1 MASCQVFNP
10 SLEAARR
17 LLGDYDVSNYLL
29 LTEDKGSLI
38 DPFAILDTLQEA
50 YPERRDFYEAKRYD
64 LKKFKV
70 RNFKGNL
77 KSYQKFEGQQKQF
90 RDSLYDFIRAL
101 RIDIIEEGSQ
111 EWTGLA
117 EQMNS
122 AGRWDKGELGP
133 PVAAF
138 DMLQKLLAIPKN
150 LSDRGL
156 AKQTANIAYSFLGR
170 KSKISKDLWF
180 NIKLWNKYD
189 ELYDKYDALSKTKS
203 IQNADLDVIE
213 ETVDEFSES
222 KDAPKNAWAHK
233 QVIIEFITDGLLA
246 YRPDQREKID
256 FENPDIDKSFFEK
269 KGFKSPYAVTVL
281 KTALAAIYNFVHKAI
296 HGKPFT
302 KYNAE
307 KLNDLLFDLVD
318 DIYEK
323 DFKKWMRGIE
333 VRDGM
338 LYDKKGNLL
347 EQKNYYTTLSA
358 DPFAADVLQKL
369 FNSLDPEGKAYKLSG
384 SQVLRRYGATYRS
397 FSEDLHDI
405 DGVITLEHFMKEAN
419 AQEFLDWIQTK
430 GLSYMQRKSSVGSAL
445 GRNKFNKEI
454 IPFLEGQSWYKNLKE
469 VFPSWTFQTAFI
481 GRDHKKGES
490 VTITGYIEHP
500 TAFEID
506 EETGET
512 RPKRYVLDFFLR
524 TAQGNYPE
532 IFDNYWKDW
541 KQIFEAKINMG
552 RGKDIMDLI
561 YFAPFKKD
569 IYKFNAPGFR
579 YFSFIDDIIQ
589 ETEET
594 NDDIKAVYQG
604 YDTLD
609 NREINYFT
617 VDKAEA
623 KNYGKNVR
631 QVNVDTKG
639 FLEGD
644 SKEYR
649 PLRSEFAKQTGTD
662 FNILDNSPEGLAI
675 QNNFFNF
682 LKDRGYKGLDYTMF
696 SDSQYLVA
704 FSNDAV
710 TDITS
715 ETPQYNKNI
724 YDLTPAQFKKHL
736 MKLNGDTNIYNK
748 KYLSQGGYTNAVNE
762 VNAYNRLNGNLR
774 YLDVVKE
781 ENDLRNGPQKYYIKV
796 FKTPLPIQPNSP
808 NSQESGI
815 DRAWFIREIE
825 AIDDLLGLTR
835 SEEDA
840 AIDDLLTDTLTQE
853 QAEHVQAMQV
863 VKNLAASMNMT
874 NVFGE
879 PEVEFISVN
888 DAIELTKNTK
898 APYNNEPAFV
908 YNGKVYVVDGA
919 LSTKTLFHEFAHPFV
934 KYLAKENP
942 ELFQKLAKKAWSEL
956 GKLGLQENFLKQY
969 PELEGDPQGFSEEII
984 VHVLT
989 MAGQAQLSNTPMPN
1003 SFSEMVSNILYQI
1016 KKFFRKLFGAG
1027 PKLSDL
1033 GVNTSFM
1040 DLANEMLSEKF
1051 NIDTSIATKESIEDN
1066 RVQYAKEINDFIKEL
1081 DNAVDDETAK
1091 KTHAQ
1096 LKKNID
1102 AMYKLFSDQLRA
1114 TTKDEYQ
1121 ELALLLTNDDSR
1133 DLAYITSTL
1142 SSYESNRV
1150 RHIKDLV
1157 EENRK
1162 LAIAFVNSLQQTYMI
1177 ADKITNRIEEIKKLG
1192 VTPDSIYR
1200 VKNLTDYL
1208 DSYIDLATKVIKD
1221 LEDLGI
1227 TEKSELYSLVSDIR
1241 NASERGKRSALY
1253 IYGENLTDTLW
1264 EFVEPTAKKIDE
1276 RWLKRKAFL
1285 ENSPLATR
1293 RLLAVEEAAYN
1304 SIKLTKETFEKMVMG
1319 DIVNNGFAS
1328 QMNSLFE
1335 SYLVNQDPVIGAFAK
1350 YLRTNYMEMESKIHM
1365 HKVMFSSQVIPALKK
1380 AGINARNL
1388 ISKADTFLME
1398 DSIAEKHPDGNLY
1411 EFKVLKFLDEFVGY
1425 EWWDAQETFR
1435 LEKARLKY
1443 YSTLND
1449 DDKKEYNNIRQ
1460 EYNKMRRLYFNNK
1473 YKPEYYERQELF
1485 ERDDIGAEAKRRLDI
1500 VNEKLQMWKDMKRQG
1515 FEIKDETEVRKLA
1528 LREKRFLYSLVDEF
1542 GNLKEGEDK
1551 LIAERLREYRDL
1563 SSSFYESKPRPG
1575 VFLKALADYEQQLL
1589 LRPSIGGDRT
1599 SEEFLNER
1607 EAWLAKNT
1615 RKVPKKEYYEIQAAL
1630 YESIKQLEAK
1640 KDPKIAEATAKVI
1653 KDELAKRNVSQD
1665 IIDQIESVGDLY
1677 AIINDIASINRDES
1691 GVVAASEITEEG
1703 MELIKSLQEVIA
1715 YTKENSGKI
1724 NNLTEEENDFLLD
1737 YVERFALANVG
1748 IGQMP
1753 SQDEQ
1758 DRAAELFEKQSYNGL
1773 TKDENK
1779 ALATAY
1785 KTLRSISDKEPT
1797 AYYLDIYNNY
1807 ISLIDKQFMID
1818 DIGVNHIDET
1828 NADSYF
1834 LLDDVVDEIKSQNA
1848 QFAIWF
1854 DKNHIRV
1861 KKYDGKGGW
1870 SDAWQRV
1877 QVWSY
1882 NVPSDNRLFE
1892 STEIPNATHETD
1904 EKGNII
1910 KETLFAAPNLEY
1922 YTFDVKPEFLTEEIL
1937 PNTYDADGN
1946 VIPPNKDNKGNWLP
1960 KRLTQGAPDGRFINS
1975 RYAELRRTD
1984 KAMFDA
1990 LEKYKEFYVG
2000 IQEGKDRSTKM
2011 YLELPRYT
2019 TDIAEDIG
2027 DALRNTKKSVFGK
2040 SNLKKPKVFSRWY
2053 DDVVRFFKPQAGSFE
2068 EGDTNFEESYE
2079 VEALSFFAKQNSK
2092 IPIEGRSNIEF
2103 NNVSR
2108 NFVKS
2113 TMRYM
2118 ASLEKHQKLVEL
2130 SPMAK
2135 AMREFYY
2142 EKDSKTGERIYVKN
2156 KLDSAG
2162 EIVTSEQQKR
2172 KGRVD
2177 KTIGWFKDTPRY
2189 ASLDY
2194 LVAREFEGQKYG
2206 KGAGAVG
2213 LNNFFGGLFKIASFG
2228 YFSLDPSSALVNYY
2242 DALMEL
2248 KIEGWAFKYTNPVS
2262 LQAGKLFGVH
2272 AMSTVTAEIYKTGPK
2287 SLVGQLIEI
2296 FDPGQDYQKRA
2307 LDDGLSR
2314 NLAGDV
2320 VRLNFL
2326 TNTRKWFEMLATM
2339 QTMGALMHYK
2349 KVPRTIG
2356 TKTKYINYLDAW
2368 EIGPDKVI
2376 KLKDGIDPKY
2386 GINGSEFLKMK
2397 SRMQTVTSNIN
2408 GAFGEFD
2415 QPRAAQWALYRIVS
2429 FIQKHL
2435 TRMLINHYGIKGNLF
2450 KGEGSGRYDWGNDD
2464 IHMGFFSAVT
2474 NYITKSVRTYGS
2486 GLVSPSR
2493 EEGVYIMKTVRW
2505 ITMLMAIG
2513 YMKSVWL
2520 GYNPDDDEEEALE
2533 EQARKKRKEDLKA
2546 KLRLATTGDER
2557 AMISYLKKRKE
2568 QREKEEKGIVELP
2581 TPDTWK
2587 KLYRRSGPLPILGA
2601 EVEADL
2607 YGGNEK
2613 ETARFNSQEWLKLQ
2627 ALYITTRVGHDQ
2639 EDWLAMSGYGLG
2651 NLMSIFNLKTGAAL
2665 NPTLNR
2671 SVELINY
2678 IAADI
2683 NDDRAGIYQQD
2694 SGPYPWEKAG
2704 DPKWYATLAGFFGL
2718 SGQFINPAGRQKQ
2731 METERK
2737 KLTVRD

>member
-1 MASCQVFNP
+1 MASCQIFNP

-50 YPERRDFYEAKRYD
+50 YPERRDYYEAKRQD

-77 KSYQKFEGQQKQF
+77 KAYQKFEGQQKEF
-90 RDSLYDFIRAL
+90 RDSLYDFIRSL

-117 EQMNS
+117 EQMS
-122 AGRWDKGELGP
+122 TAGRWDKGELGP

-150 LSDRGL
+150 LSDKGL
-156 AKQTANIAYSFLGR
+156 AKQTANIAYTFLGR
-170 KSKISKDLWF
+170 KSKIAKDLWF
-180 NIKLWNKYD
+180 NIKLWNKYE
-189 ELYDKYDALSKTKS
+189 ELYDKYDTLTKNNAV
-203 IQNADLDVIE
+203 QQADLEIIE
-213 ETVDEFSES
+213 ETVDDPSERRG
-222 KDAPKNAWAHK
+222 APKNAWAHK
-233 QVIIEFITDGLLA
+233 QVIIEFITEGLLN
-246 YRPDQREKID
+246 YRPDLREKVD

-318 DIYEK
+318 DIYKK

-405 DGVITLEHFMKEAN
+405 DGVITLDHFRKEAN
-419 AQEFLDWIQTK
+419 AQQFLNWIQTK
-430 GLSYMQRKSSVGSAL
+430 GLGYMQRRSSVGSAL
-445 GRNKFNKEI
+445 GRNKFNEEI
-454 IPFLEGQSWYKNLKE
+454 IPFLEDQSWYKNLKNI
-469 VFPSWTFQTAFI
+469 FPSWTFQTAFI

-524 TAQGNYPE
+524 TGEGNYPE

-579 YFSFIDDIIQ
+579 YFSFIEDTIQ

-594 NDDIKAVYQG
+594 NDDIKTVYQG
-604 YDTLD
+604 YNTLD
-609 NREINYFT
+609 NRDVNYFT

-623 KNYGKNVR
+623 KDYGKNVR
-631 QVNVDTKG
+631 QVSVDTKG
-639 FLEGD
+639 FLQGD
-644 SKEYR
+644 AKEYR
-649 PLRSEFAKQTGTD
+649 ALRSEFTKQTGTD

-675 QNNFFNF
+675 QNDFFNF
-682 LKDRGYKGLDYTMF
+682 LKDRGYRGLDYTMF

-704 FSNDAV
+704 FSNDAIV
-710 TDITS
+710 DIATD
-715 ETPQYNKNI
+715 TPQYNKNI

-748 KYLSQGGYTNAVNE
+748 KYLSQGGYTNAINE
-762 VNAYNRLNGNLR
+762 VNAYNRLNGNIR

-796 FKTPLPIQPNSP
+796 LKTPIPIQPNSP
-808 NSQESGI
+808 SSQENGI
-815 DRAWFIREIE
+815 DRAWFIKEIE
-825 AIDDLLGLTR
+825 AIDDMISLTY
-835 SEEDA
+835 EEDNE
-840 AIDDLLTDTLTQE
+840 AINDLLSNTLTQE
-853 QAEHVQAMQV
+853 QSEHVQAMQV
-863 VKNLAASMNMT
+863 VKNLAASMNML

-879 PEVEFISVN
+879 PEVQFISK
-888 DAIELTKNTK
+888 DEAIELTKNTN
-898 APYNNEPAFV
+898 APYNNAPAFF
-908 YNGKVYVVDGA
+908 YNGKVYIVDGA

-984 VHVLT
+984 VHALT
-989 MAGQAQLSNTPMPN
+989 IAAQAQLSSTPMPN
-1003 SFSEMVSNILYQI
+1003 SFSEMISNILYQI

-1051 NIDTSIATKESIEDN
+1051 NIDTSIGTAESLEQDA
-1066 RVQYAKEINDFIKEL
+1066 VQYAKEINDFIKEL

-1096 LKKNID
+1096 LKNTID
-1102 AMYKLFSDQLRA
+1102 SMYKLFSDQLQA
-1114 TTKDEYQ
+1114 TTKEEYQ
-1121 ELALLLTNDDSR
+1121 ELALLLTTDDSR

-1142 SSYESNRV
+1142 SNYQSNRT

-1162 LAIAFVNSLQQTYMI
+1162 LAIAFVNSLQQLNMI
-1177 ADKITNRIEEIKKLG
+1177 SKKIAGRIEEIKNLG
-1192 VTPDSIYR
+1192 VSETSIYR
-1200 VKNLTDYL
+1200 VKNLSDYL
-1208 DSYIDLATKVIKD
+1208 DSFIELADKITND
-1221 LEDLGI
+1221 LENLGVTEESDLQ
-1227 TEKSELYSLVSDIR
+1227 KLVSEIEK
-1241 NASERGKRSALY
+1241 ASKRGKKAALY
-1253 IYGENLTDTLW
+1253 VYGENLTDTLW

-1285 ENSPLATR
+1285 ENSPLATK

-1304 SIKLTKETFEKMVMG
+1304 SIKLTKDSFKKMVDG
-1319 DIVNNGFAS
+1319 DLVNNGLAS
-1328 QMNSLFE
+1328 QMNALFE
-1335 SYLVNQDPVIGAFAK
+1335 SYLVNQDPVVGAFAK
-1350 YLRTNYMEMESKIHM
+1350 YLRNNYMEMESKIHT
-1365 HKVMFSSQVIPALKK
+1365 HKVMFASQVVPALKK

-1388 ISKADTFLME
+1388 VSMADTFLME
-1398 DSIAEKHPDGNLY
+1398 DSIAEKNANGNLY

-1425 EWWDAQETFR
+1425 EWWDAQQQFNI
-1435 LEKARLKY
+1435 EKARFAY
-1443 YSTLND
+1443 YQSLND
-1449 DDKKEYNNIRQ
+1449 ADKKAYNKLKQ
-1460 EYNKMRRLYFNNK
+1460 EYDKMRRLYFNNK
-1473 YKPEYYERQELF
+1473 YKPEFYERQELF
-1485 ERDDIGAEAKRRLDI
+1485 ERDDIGAEAKRRLDDI
-1500 VNEKLQMWKDMKRQG
+1500 NEKLQMWKDMKRQG
-1515 FEIKDETEVRKLA
+1515 FEIKDETEQRKLA
-1528 LREKRFLYSLVDEF
+1528 LEEKRFLYSLVDRF
-1542 GNLKEGEDK
+1542 GNLKTGDEK
-1551 LIAERLREYRDL
+1551 LIAERLREYRSL
-1563 SSSFYESKPRPG
+1563 SSGFYESKPRPG
-1575 VFLKALADYEQQLL
+1575 VFLKALSDYEQQLL
-1589 LRPSIGGDRT
+1589 LRPSINGDRN
-1599 SEEFLNER
+1599 SEEFLRER
-1607 EAWLAKNT
+1607 ETWLANNT
-1615 RKVPKKEYYEIQAAL
+1615 RVSAKKEYYEIQAGL
-1630 YESIKQLEAK
+1630 YQAIKELEAK
-1640 KDPKIAEATAKVI
+1640 KDPKIKEATAKVL
-1653 KDELAKRNVSQD
+1653 KEQLAQRNVSQD

-1677 AIINDIASINRDES
+1677 SIINDIASISRDES
-1691 GVVAASEITEEG
+1691 KMVAASEITEEA
-1703 MELIKSLQEVIA
+1703 MALIKNIQEVIVYA
-1715 YTKENSGKI
+1715 KENSGKI

-1737 YVERFALANVG
+1737 YVERFALANYG
-1748 IGQMP
+1748 MGQMP
-1753 SQDEQ
+1753 AQDEQ

-1785 KTLRSISDKEPT
+1785 KTLRSLSEKKANT
-1797 AYYLDIYNNY
+1797 YYLDIYNNY
-1807 ISLIDKQFMID
+1807 LTLVDTQFVID
-1818 DIGVNHIDET
+1818 DLGVNYISESD
-1828 NADSYF
+1828 ADYF
-1834 LLDDVVDEIKSQNA
+1834 LADDVVDNIKSQNA
-1848 QFAIWF
+1848 QFATWF

-1861 KKYDGKGGW
+1861 KIYDGKGGW
-1870 SDAWQRV
+1870 VDSWQRL
-1877 QVWSY
+1877 QVWNYSQ
-1882 NVPSDNRLFE
+1882 PADDKLFE
-1892 STEIPNATHETD
+1892 SIEIPTATLEKD
-1904 EKGNII
+1904 EKGNLV
-1910 KETLFAAPNLEY
+1910 KETLLAVPNLEY

-1937 PNTYDADGN
+1937 PNTQDANGN
-1946 VIPPNKDNKGNWLP
+1946 IIPPNKDNKGNWLP
-1960 KRLTQGAPDGRFINS
+1960 KRLTQGAPADSPFINK
-1975 RYAELRRTD
+1975 RYLELRRTN

-2027 DALRNTKKSVFGK
+2027 DVLRNTKRKISGK
-2040 SNLKKPKVFSRWY
+2040 ANLEKPKVFSRWFE
-2053 DDVVRFFKPQAGSFE
+2053 DVIRFFTPRAGSFE
-2068 EGDTNFEESYE
+2068 EGDANFTEDYE
-2079 VEALSFFAKQNSK
+2079 VESLSFFAKQNSK
-2092 IPIEGRSNIEF
+2092 IPIQGRSNIEM

-2135 AMREFYY
+2135 AMKEFYY
-2142 EKDSKTGERIYVKN
+2142 VKDAETGKRVYKKN
-2156 KLDSAG
+2156 KLDNLG
-2162 EIVTSEQQKR
+2162 EIITSEKQ
-2172 KGRVD
+2172 D
-2177 KTIGWFKDTPRY
+2177 KKTKKEKVVGFFKETPRY
-2189 ASLDY
+2189 EALDY
-2194 LVAREFEGQKYG
+2194 LIAREFEGQKYG
-2206 KGAGAVG
+2206 KGGGAVAI
-2213 LNNFFGGLFKIASFG
+2213 NNLFGGMAKVASFG
-2228 YFSLDPSSALVNYY
+2228 YFALDPSSALVNYY

-2248 KIEGWAFKYTNPVS
+2248 KIEGWGFKYINPIS
-2262 LQAGKLFGVH
+2262 LQAGKVFGVK

-2287 SLVGQLIEI
+2287 SVTGQLIEL
-2296 FDPGQDYQKRA
+2296 FDPGEDYQKRA
-2307 LDDGLSR
+2307 LDDGLAR

-2320 VRLNFL
+2320 VRLNFM

-2339 QTMGALMHYK
+2339 QTMGALMHYQ
-2349 KVPRTIG
+2349 KVKQTVNG
-2356 TKTKYINYLDAW
+2356 ETKYINYLNAW
-2368 EIGPDKVI
+2368 EKGPDGLI
-2376 KLKDGIDPKY
+2376 KLKDGVDPKY
-2386 GINGSEFLKMK
+2386 DINGPEFLKVK
-2397 SRMQTVTSNIN
+2397 SRMQTVISNIN
-2408 GAFGEFD
+2408 GAFGEFNKP
-2415 QPRAAQWALYRIVS
+2415 QAMKWALYRIVS
-2429 FIQKHL
+2429 FIQTHL
-2435 TRMLINHYGIKGNLF
+2435 TRMLINHYGVKGNILAG
-2450 KGEGSGRYDWGNDD
+2450 KGVGRYDWGNDD
-2464 IHMGFFSAVT
+2464 IHMGFFSAVA
-2474 NYITKSVRTYGS
+2474 NYLTKAVRTYGS
-2486 GLVSPSR
+2486 GLASPSR
-2493 EEGVYIMKTVRW
+2493 EEGVYMMKSVRW
-2505 ITMLMAIG
+2505 IGMLIAIG
-2513 YMKSVWL
+2513 YMKSVIF
-2520 GYNPDDDEEEALE
+2520 GYNPDDDEEEAIE
-2533 EQARKKRKEDLKA
+2533 EQAKKKRQADLKA
-2546 KLRLATTGDER
+2546 KARLLVTGDVE
-2557 AMISYLKKRKE
+2557 SYLKRRIKERKKEGTVE
-2568 QREKEEKGIVELP
+2568 QLP

-2601 EVEADL
+2601 EVESDL
-2607 YGGNEK
+2607 YGDIEK
-2613 ETARFNSQEWLKLQ
+2613 ESAVFRPKDWLELQ

-2639 EDWLAMSGYGLG
+2639 EDWLAWPGYGLS
-2651 NLMSIFNLKTGAAL
+2651 NLTSIFNLKTGAML
-2665 NPTLNR
+2665 NPTVNR
-2671 SVELINY
+2671 TINLVSY

-2683 NDDRAGIYQQD
+2683 TDNRSGIYQKD
-2694 SGPYPWEKAG
+2694 SGVYPWEKAG
-2704 DPKWYATLAGFFGL
+2704 DPKWYSTLGQFFGL
-2718 SGQFINPAGRQKQ
+2718 SGQFIDPAGRQKT
-2731 METERK
+2731 METRRK
-2737 KLTVRD
+2737 NIATEQ